1 MGPTTASVL
10 AVAGETA
17 RSGLAVSAWKV
28 AGEPAVAGAEP
39 GAVGAEQGATILVG
53 PVHAQDRAG
62 ASAGFLGAV
71 RAWGAEVAAVVE
83 VVERRAEK
91 PVVARAVDRRG

>member
-1 MGPTTASVL
+1 
-10 AVAGETA
+10 VAGETA
-17 RSGLAVSAWKV
+17 RSGLAVSAGKV

-91 PVVARAVDRRG
+91 PVVDRAVDRPG